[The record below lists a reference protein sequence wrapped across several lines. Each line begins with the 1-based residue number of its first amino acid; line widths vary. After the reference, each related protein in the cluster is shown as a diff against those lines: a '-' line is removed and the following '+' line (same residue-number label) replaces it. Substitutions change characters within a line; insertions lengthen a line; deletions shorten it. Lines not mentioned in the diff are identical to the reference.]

1 MINFDY
7 SLKKINFNL
16 IRNNTFFMLDENLH
30 LKTERV
36 KEIRLLSPDMAR
48 EYNCYDFNNK
58 EFKCLSG
65 DTEVIV
71 CDVDMTARPQR

>member
-1 MINFDY
+1 MINIDY
-7 SLKKINFNL
+7 SLEKIKFNL
-16 IRNNTFFMLDENLH
+16 IRNDIFFMLDENLY

-36 KEIRLLSPDMAR
+36 KEITLSPDRAR

-65 DTEVIV
+65 DAEVIV